1 MADEEVGQLT
11 QALSQFKASFESRL
25 KESEDKLK
33 ASFESR
39 LKELEDKLKRSEEGR
54 QRALDHKNTL
64 VQQLKAAS
72 TQSKLSFESIQ
83 SVLVRIDARC
93 FHSCG
98 AC

>member
-1 MADEEVGQLT
+1 MADEEEGQLT

-33 ASFESR
+33 ASESR

-54 QRALDHKNTL
+54 QRALDHNHTL

-83 SVLVRIDARC
+83 SVLVRIDAR